1 MIKKIIEIYHER
13 ALVRKALRLLNKQ
26 MWSVEFLTALLV
38 KAAKVNGKH
47 LEMVLV
53 SRDGTRLVVRTTDAL
68 VAQND
73 DDNIFNHLDDDVKIK
88 QFMDELRS

>member
-26 MWSVEFLTALLV
+26 MWSVEFLTALLA

-47 LEMVLV
+47 LEMELV